1 MFILS
6 SLIPSTFTFKDIR
19 QVMKKDI
26 HGHMV
31 LNILLDSEKPLSRS
45 QLEEM
50 VESEFGRDV
59 CFHTCS
65 QQGLTLTELL
75 EFLLSKKKVVELE
88 AGLTANPD
96 RICNH

>member
-6 SLIPSTFTFKDIR
+6 SLIPSTFTFKEIR

>member
-65 QQGLTLTELL
+65 QQGLTLTELRS
-75 EFLLSKKKVVELE
+75 EERRVGKE
-88 AGLTANPD
+88 
-96 RICNH
+96 C